1 MMKTIKEI
9 LSRLDNIDKNVDEI
23 NTKVYKIILSVSKQ
37 SDYIDINHYLL

>member
-23 NTKVYKIILSVSKQ
+23 NTKLYKIILSVSK
-37 SDYIDINHYLL
+37 